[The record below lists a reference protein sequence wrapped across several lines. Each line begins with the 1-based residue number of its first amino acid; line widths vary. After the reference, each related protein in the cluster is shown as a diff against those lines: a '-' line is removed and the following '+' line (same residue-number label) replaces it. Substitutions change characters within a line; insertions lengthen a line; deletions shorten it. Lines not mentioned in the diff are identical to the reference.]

1 MELDTFREGFEQVG
15 LAIDAAG
22 VLVVVAGIV
31 VAVGRLL
38 FWPAPA
44 LGPYRQFRQDLGR
57 GILLGLEFLVAA
69 DIIRTVA
76 VTPTVQSVLVL
87 GLIVVIRTFLSLA
100 LQLEV
105 EGRLPWQPASKEMA
119 ATAKDLAAREHR

>member
-1 MELDTFREGFEQVG
+1 MDLAFFRNAVEQVG

-22 VLVVVAGIV
+22 VVVVVLGIL
-31 VAVGRLL
+31 VAVGRVALR
-38 FWPAPA
+38 PAAP
-44 LGPYRQFRQDLGR
+44 LGRYRQFRQDLGR

-76 VTPTVQSVLVL
+76 VMPTLESVLVL

-105 EGRLPWQPASKEMA
+105 EGHLPWQQKA
-119 ATAKDLAAREHR
+119 ALPPGQTEPG